1 MKLTGSEKQIKWAN
15 DIIDRLTKTIDMN
28 LERAKKYQM
37 EDYITA
43 WETVK
48 TQFEK
53 DIIPNLLNQENNAA
67 YIIENRKKLDPQV
80 VIDAANYIREQN
92 AKKN

>member
-48 TQFEK
+48 AQFGK

-67 YIIENRKKLDPQV
+67 FIIEHRKKLDPQV
-80 VIDAANYIREQN
+80 AIDAANYIREQN